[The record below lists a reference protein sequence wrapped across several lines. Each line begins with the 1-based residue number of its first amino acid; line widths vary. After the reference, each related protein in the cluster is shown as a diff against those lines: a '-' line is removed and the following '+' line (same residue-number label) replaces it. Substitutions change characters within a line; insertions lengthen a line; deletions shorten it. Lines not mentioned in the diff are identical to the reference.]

1 MEIDLGEYKLASDDR
16 QYKVMK
22 RSGVN
27 KETGEPTY
35 IYVGYFISLSA
46 ALRKL
51 QMLNVSGPEITTVA
65 QLNDTVTNFIMQVS
79 IGMANNGN

>member
-1 MEIDLGEYKLASDDR
+1 MEINLGEYKLASDDR

-22 RSGVN
+22 RAGTN

-51 QMLNVSGPEITTVA
+51 QLLNVSNPEITTVQ
-65 QLNDTVTNFIMQVS
+65 QLNEAVTNFIVQVS
-79 IGMANNGN
+79 MGIAQQ